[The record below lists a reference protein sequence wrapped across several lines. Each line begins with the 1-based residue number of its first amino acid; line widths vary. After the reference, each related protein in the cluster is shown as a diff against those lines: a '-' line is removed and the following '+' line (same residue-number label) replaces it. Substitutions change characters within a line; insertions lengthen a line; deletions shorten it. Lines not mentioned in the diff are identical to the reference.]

1 MESVHCWNV
10 FIFVMTGICFLVNGG
25 PSELQCLETVHP
37 NITEHLNNTE
47 NLNNTNYLNITTG
60 TFTLSKQY
68 NDGSIL
74 RYQCPEGYYP
84 YPVKKR
90 KCSRGKW
97 NPAPTRKSAK
107 CKRITCPN
115 PNVLDNGSV
124 NPYQVLYYVN
134 DMINYRCHSDHILR
148 GSPTRVCQLNG
159 KWSGSTAICS
169 IDSHHCPDPGIPP
182 GASRTGHIFDI
193 DDTVSYRCDNK
204 LTLLGS
210 RERVCQDDG
219 TWSGQE
225 PECYADFTYDT
236 PEEVAQAFGI
246 SLKAILNRHKQ
257 QVQPT
262 KKVKANLNIYI
273 ALDASGSIDKTD
285 FEEAKKIVMKLIDKV
300 SYYEVFP
307 NYEILVF
314 ATDVARLVSIAEG
327 NGELHETVN
336 NLIAF
341 KYEDRGAKSGTN
353 IAKAFNEILA
363 SMSKVKATNKTPFKE
378 THHVIIMFTDGIT
391 NMGGDPTHKTNAIKH
406 AVYDGDEA
414 NREQYL
420 DLYVFGMGDDVQKE
434 DINEWVTKSP
444 NGKHFFLL
452 QNVEDVKEI
461 FDEMNEINSVG
472 LCGLYK
478 EKKDRVEREGY
489 PWLIKFSVSHE
500 LGKVS
505 SCLGSL
511 VTPTFILTAA
521 HCFKFED
528 VPEKIHFEIPKNLN
542 LAAKN
547 FMLHPKYKP
556 RGKVSE
562 GISEYYEYD
571 VALIELEEPI
581 ETDNTIRPICVP
593 CTKETSKALRLYGR
607 GVTCQK
613 HKEELLSKELV
624 NAFFLSAEMESI
636 FLQHNVKIK
645 LGHKRDA
652 CIEDA
657 KNALNISHEKAR
669 LLITDNFLCT
679 GGEGYNQ
686 LDHVSCKGD
695 SGGATFVQQT
705 YQAIQV
711 GVVSWGLKYLC
722 SGGFNWKELE
732 TARDFHIDLFNPEI
746 QIFLKKYL
754 SDDQRGHP
762 VHFL

>member
-1 MESVHCWNV
+1 Y
-10 FIFVMTGICFLVNGG
+10 L
-25 PSELQCLETVHP
+25 L
-37 NITEHLNNTE
+37 

-225 PECYADFTYDT
+225 PECYGMSYVIVVSHHTQ
-236 PEEVAQAFGI
+236 PE
-246 SLKAILNRHKQ
+246 ILNNS
-257 QVQPT
+257 PT
-262 KKVKANLNIYI
+262 SPQHTVSNRVKN
-273 ALDASGSIDKTD
+273 
-285 FEEAKKIVMKLIDKV
+285 
-300 SYYEVFP
+300 
-307 NYEILVF
+307 
-314 ATDVARLVSIAEG
+314 
-327 NGELHETVN
+327 
-336 NLIAF
+336 
-341 KYEDRGAKSGTN
+341 DRGAKSGTN

-489 PWLIKFSVSHE
+489 PWLIKFSHE

-613 HKEELLSKELV
+613 HSELNILLSKELV